1 MHRGVQGA
9 EAQLWLGQ
17 PSATAHACQPIAAA
31 GKSRGHV
38 LPAPGL
44 CAACPGGHMLP
55 APGARAACP
64 RAMCCLPQGL
74 LLTSRTE

>member
-17 PSATAHACQPIAAA
+17 PSAAARACQPIAAA
-31 GKSRGHV
+31 GKSRGHA

-44 CAACPGGHMLP
+44 SAACPGGHALP
-55 APGARAACP
+55 APGASP
-64 RAMCCLPQGL
+64 DF
-74 LLTSRTE
+74 